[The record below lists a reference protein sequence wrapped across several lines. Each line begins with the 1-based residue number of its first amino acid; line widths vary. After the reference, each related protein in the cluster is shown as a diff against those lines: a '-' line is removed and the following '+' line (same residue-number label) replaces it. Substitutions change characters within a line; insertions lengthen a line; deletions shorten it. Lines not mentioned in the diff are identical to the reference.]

1 MTMSGLPAK
10 RILVALF
17 SCCLLVL
24 SGRADSVLRKTIAEA
39 LQLNDESCQT
49 PQPFDF
55 SGKVLSEG
63 KRYWFFR
70 DATGGIEIHNRRP
83 ETFGFARGSVVRVRG
98 NMTVEKNGV
107 RKFLSESTELLEA
120 GRLEPPAET
129 SVTAI
134 LDGSMD
140 FRIVRVK
147 GVISTVVP
155 DEVDDTV
162 CWATLRTASG
172 KIHLTLSDK
181 WNDIATLQAMI
192 DAEVVVT
199 GLAAPMTGLR
209 RNLGHQISIGQQDTI
224 VVVKRSPKDPF
235 ATPDIFDANLPHRQK
250 VRGTVLAAE
259 PRRFFLKTAV
269 GRVIPISF
277 ATARTP
283 APVSGDLVTA
293 VGFATDDPYR
303 TQLTDALV
311 RIDGRGSTF
320 TEPPTPYDLKDLFI
334 NEKGVDRIESHVD
347 GTFISVQGIV
357 STASRDEL
365 HIADGPY
372 AISLD
377 SATLEHVGIPIPANG
392 SRIAVSGLCLV
403 EFESPPTPTIYPTF
417 KRFVLIPRGK
427 DDLVILSTPPWWTPF
442 RLTLLVLV
450 LAAIL
455 LGSAT
460 WNFMLK
466 RKSERRG
473 KELYEEKIDHALAEQ
488 KVEERTRLA
497 VELHDSVSQTLT
509 GIALQ
514 LDGGEIETA
523 KTMLASCRGELR
535 RCLWDLR
542 SRTFEEKD
550 MTEAVTR
557 TITPHL
563 NGCAATVRFNVPRER
578 LSESLTHAIL
588 RIARE
593 LVVNAIRHGQAK
605 HIRIAGEM
613 HENTVSFSVAD
624 DGCGFVPE
632 AVPGPKQGHFGLLG
646 IRERIEDFNG
656 TLNIVSAP
664 DHGAKFTV
672 TLTTTS
678 DDTNEH

>member
-1 MTMSGLPAK
+1 MSVERSIA
-10 RILVALF
+10 
-17 SCCLLVL
+17 LLVVSLLAL
-24 SGRADSVLRKTIAEA
+24 SGRTNPAPLLSVAEA
-39 LQLNDESCQT
+39 KRLTDNDCLVPRAFEFTGQ
-49 PQPFDF
+49 
-55 SGKVLSEG
+55 VLSEG
-63 KRYWFFR
+63 KFFWFFR
-70 DATGGIEIHNRRP
+70 DATGGVEIHNRRP
-83 ETFGFARGSVVRVRG
+83 ESVNFSRGTVVKVRGSMTVGKNGARRFLADAAESLRTEPPEDPVDTTAAAVLDGSRDFHFVRVRG
-98 NMTVEKNGV
+98 VFSAV
-107 RKFLSESTELLEA
+107 L
-120 GRLEPPAET
+120 
-129 SVTAI
+129 
-134 LDGSMD
+134 
-140 FRIVRVK
+140 
-147 GVISTVVP
+147 P
-155 DEVDDTV
+155 DEVDDT
-162 CWATLRTASG
+162 CSWAMLRTASG
-172 KIHLTLSDK
+172 RIYLTLNSE
-181 WNDIATLQAMI
+181 WNDMAELQSMI
-192 DAEVVVT
+192 DAEVIVT
-199 GLAAPMTGLR
+199 GLAAPTTGLR
-209 RNLGHQISIGQQDTI
+209 RKLGHRISVDTI
-224 VVVKRSPKDPF
+224 AVVKQPPKDPF
-235 ATPDIFDANLPHRQK
+235 AASDISDINLPHRQK
-250 VRGTVLAAE
+250 VHGVILAAE

-269 GRVIPISF
+269 GRVIPTSF
-277 ATARTP
+277 AVTARTP
-283 APVSGDLVTA
+283 VPVAGDLVTV

-311 RIDGRGSTF
+311 RIEGRDSKPS
-320 TEPPTPYDLKDLFI
+320 ELPTPFALKTLFI
-334 NEKGVDRIESHVD
+334 NEKGADRIESLVD
-347 GTFISVQGIV
+347 GTLISVQGTV
-357 STASRDEL
+357 STASHDEL
-365 HIADGPY
+365 RISDGLH

-377 SATLEHVGIPIPANG
+377 TATLEMLGIPIPADG

-403 EFESPPTPTIYPTF
+403 EFEIPPTPTIYPTF

-442 RLTLLVLV
+442 RLMLLILV

-473 KELYEEKIDHALAEQ
+473 KELYDEKIDHALAEQ

-578 LSESLTHAIL
+578 LSESLTHTIL
-588 RIARE
+588 RIVRE

-605 HIRIAGEM
+605 HVKIAGEM
-613 HENTVSFSVAD
+613 HECTVSFSVTD
-624 DGCGFVPE
+624 DGHGFNPE
-632 AVPGPKQGHFGLLG
+632 AAPGPEQGHFGLLG

-656 TLNIVSAP
+656 TLKITSTP
-664 DHGAKFTV
+664 DKGAKFTV
-672 TLTTTS
+672 TLIS
-678 DDTNEH
+678 AVESNEH

>member
-1 MTMSGLPAK
+1 MK
-10 RILVALF
+10 RLTINFLLI
-17 SCCLLVL
+17 LLVL
-24 SGRADSVLRKTIAEA
+24 SGRADLAPLKSVAEA
-39 LQLNDESCQT
+39 KRLTDNDCLT
-49 PQPFDF
+49 PRAFEF
-55 SGKVLSEG
+55 TGKVLSED

-70 DATGGIEIHNRRP
+70 DETGGVEIHNRRP
-83 ETFGFARGSVVRVRG
+83 ESFNVFRGSIVRTRG

-107 RKFLSESTELLEA
+107 RKFLAETTDLLET
-120 GRLEPPAET
+120 GRQEAPAET
-129 SVTAI
+129 TVTAI
-134 LDGSMD
+134 LDGNMD
-140 FRIVRVK
+140 YRLVRIG
-147 GVISTVVP
+147 GVISAIVP

-162 CWATLRTASG
+162 CWATLRTPTGSVY
-172 KIHLTLSDK
+172 LTFYGK
-181 WNDIATLQAMI
+181 WNDANVLRPAI

-199 GLAAPMTGLR
+199 GLAAPTTGLR
-209 RNLGHQISIGQQDTI
+209 RNLGHRVYVSDLDS
-224 VVVKRSPKDPF
+224 VDVLRNPPDDPF
-235 ATPDIFDANLPHRQK
+235 AAPDLADANLPHRQK
-250 VRGTVLAAE
+250 ARGIVLAAE
-259 PRRFFLKTAV
+259 PRRFFLKTAA
-269 GRVIPISF
+269 GRVIPTSF
-277 ATARTP
+277 AADRTP
-283 APVSGDLVTA
+283 APAAGDLVSV

-311 RIDGRGSTF
+311 RIDGRDPKPS
-320 TEPPTPYDLKDLFI
+320 ELPKPYALKALFV
-334 NEKGVDRIESHVD
+334 NDKGVDRIESHVD
-347 GTFISVQGIV
+347 GTFISVKGVV

-365 HIADGPY
+365 RISDGPY

-377 SATLEHVGIPIPANG
+377 RDTLLHVGTPIPSNG
-392 SRIAVSGLCLV
+392 SRIAIRGLCLV
-403 EFESPPTPTIYPTF
+403 EFESPPAPTIYPTF
-417 KRFVLIPRGK
+417 KRFVLIPRNAS
-427 DDLVILSTPPWWTPF
+427 DLVVLETPPWWTPF
-442 RLTLLVLV
+442 RLTLLVIALGT
-450 LAAIL
+450 IL
-455 LGSAT
+455 LGSAL
-460 WNFMLK
+460 WNVMLK

-514 LDGGEIETA
+514 LDGGETETA

-557 TITPHL
+557 TIAPHL

-588 RIARE
+588 RIVRE

-605 HIRIAGEM
+605 HVKIAGEM
-613 HENTVSFSVAD
+613 HENTVSFSVTD

-656 TLNIVSAP
+656 ALNIVSVP

-672 TLTTTS
+672 TLTTTA
-678 DDTNEH
+678 DETNEH